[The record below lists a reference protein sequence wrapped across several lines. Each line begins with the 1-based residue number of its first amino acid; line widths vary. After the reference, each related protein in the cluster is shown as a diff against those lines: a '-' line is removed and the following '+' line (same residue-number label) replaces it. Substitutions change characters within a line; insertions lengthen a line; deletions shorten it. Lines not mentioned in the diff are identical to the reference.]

1 VNRRGTVASSIV
13 DDGSED
19 TLASVR
25 RLAVALS
32 ALGVPDPAGDVTD
45 RTKASAEPG
54 DARTARARAI
64 AELGGAE
71 AYRAWLASAL
81 LGAAQSEAMVAD
93 RLPLSRDSRYAVWQR
108 QLDAAGVDSPA
119 RRAEVIQWQVRR
131 ACAPLPGIAQESR
144 TDPIPLATAQAAE
157 ALQTLLA
164 VSAATRGA
172 VEAGDVRRLAVQAA
186 RLREARKALQAA
198 VENTDVLL
206 ELLGSVDL

>member
-1 VNRRGTVASSIV
+1 MDGLDESDDVRTSVLRLIAALTALDVGGT
-13 DDGSED
+13 
-19 TLASVR
+19 
-25 RLAVALS
+25 
-32 ALGVPDPAGDVTD
+32 
-45 RTKASAEPG
+45 
-54 DARTARARAI
+54 ARTEDDHLDAMD
-64 AELGGAE
+64 ELGGPD

-108 QLDAAGVDSPA
+108 QLEAADAGTDNPA
-119 RRAEVIQWQVRR
+119 RRTELIQWQVRR
-131 ACAPLPGIAQESR
+131 ASAQLPAIAQESR

-157 ALQTLLA
+157 ALQVLLA

-172 VEAGDVRRLAVQAA
+172 VESGDIRRLATQTT

-198 VENTDVLL
+198 VANTDVLL